1 MIIFHGC
8 TLPRGW
14 EKMYP
19 NYVSSEAVLAS
30 ENLIFTQKS
39 NDNEAFSASL
49 HPFIRNAVGSME
61 FGPVLLN
68 KRHNKTNDGGT
79 TRMTGDVFQLATA
92 VLFQSSVQ
100 MFAIAPNNLQDVPS
114 FEIDFMK
121 KIPTTWDETRLI
133 DGYPGK
139 YCILA
144 RRNNDKW
151 YVAAINATKET
162 MTVKVKLPMFNNKE
176 VAYYSDEKGNTPAM
190 KNIKINKNGETS
202 LTIQSNGGVIL
213 TN

>member
-1 MIIFHGC
+1 MVIFHGC

-30 ENLIFTQKS
+30 ENLIFNQKA
-39 NDNEAFSASL
+39 NDDEAFSATL

-79 TRMTGDVFQLATA
+79 IRMTGDVFQLATS

-100 MFAIAPNNLQDVPS
+100 MFAIAPNNLQDAPP
-114 FEIDFMK
+114 FAIDFMK
-121 KIPTTWDETRLI
+121 KVPTTWDETRFI
-133 DGYPGK
+133 EGYPGK

-151 YVAAINATKET
+151 YVVGINATKET
-162 MTVKVKLPMFNNKE
+162 LKIKAKLPMFADKE
-176 VAYYSDEKGNTPAM
+176 VNYYFDEKGKTAEM
-190 KNIKINKNGETS
+190 KSIKINKNAETS
-202 LTIQSNGGVIL
+202 LTIQPNGGVIL